1 MAQKASTQTDATLTE
16 YLAAADVEDPSVDGP
31 AAITYYVDGR
41 GLWTADSA
49 EELAEAPDE
58 YRAECSCGE
67 TLGSW
72 GAATAH
78 VDEDH

>member
-1 MAQKASTQTDATLTE
+1 MAQQNDATDATRTE

-41 GLWTADSA
+41 GLWTADSS
-49 EELAEAPDE
+49 EELDDDPAE
-58 YRAECSCGE
+58 YRAECSCGAE
-67 TLGSW
+67 FGGW
-72 GAATAH
+72 GAATHH